1 MLIKLYAANVSS
13 GDMRLNTLD
22 IPLLLIPL
30 VKLIFGFKGPRNQI
44 RGITGSGVVSEIGSI
59 IKEYKVGDKIF
70 LRTQF
75 VNCQMSPD
83 KVAPTIP

>member
-22 IPLLLIPL
+22 VPLLLIPM

-44 RGITGSGVVSEIGSI
+44 RGITGSGVVSEKGSN
-59 IKEYKVGDKIF
+59 IKE
-70 LRTQF
+70 
-75 VNCQMSPD
+75 
-83 KVAPTIP
+83 